1 MKPFFLFVYLYG
13 YNKNKGEN
21 KMKRFITLLLASV
34 LLLSACGA
42 QPSVSDS
49 VEPETS
55 PAQMQQPPVETE
67 KIPDIQQE
75 PEETTSA
82 DCSETQE
89 TDFVETEKNAEQKPE
104 FDGQPETEPTQ
115 PNTSG
120 PSAAEPKPSEPAPA
134 EPKPSE
140 PTPTEPKPSEPS
152 TTEPKPTEPAPTEPK
167 PVEPEQPKVDK
178 NGLPVLP
185 TETVNLHVGDSLD
198 LLAGYS
204 GTKTFTWKSNKK
216 AAAIVSED
224 GVVTAVD
231 AGVATITVSDGKNK
245 NTCLIHVRS
254 SMVDILYSEVCLQ
267 VGETFD
273 LEYRYYA
280 EGTLTWKS
288 SDPSVATVSSSGHV
302 IAKKRGDITISLTD
316 GRDTSSCKFKIRETD
331 HVLTISTQYPVFVG
345 EKVQM
350 DIVYEG
356 SDLRPLQWSS
366 ADTSVLTVDQKGV
379 VTGVS
384 KGYAVVSCTDGDVSW
399 DWRVEVRNQ
408 SEKAEKL
415 YFHHRVRF
423 YDGVTRFA
431 GDSMRLLIGTSPNR
445 DVSVTVTS
453 SNPDVV
459 KVTLDLD
466 PQYKSPDFHNYK
478 VQFKKAGKAV
488 VTMTSADGCV
498 VERYTVHVKG
508 TYDCDPGKTKLTPG
522 EFSYCA
528 TQVGGENGQ
537 KISMV
542 LSGYR
547 YYYVKDEDLTW
558 QNAKKI
564 GESLAKEWYGINIKT
579 ILITYAGWSEEHNM
593 HLFYIGH

>member
-1 MKPFFLFVYLYG
+1 
-13 YNKNKGEN
+13 
-21 KMKRFITLLLASV
+21 MKRFITLLLVSV

-42 QPSVSDS
+42 QPAVSDS
-49 VEPETS
+49 DEPETS

-67 KIPDIQQE
+67 EIPDIQQE
-75 PEETTSA
+75 PEATTSA
-82 DCSETQE
+82 DCSETQG
-89 TDFVETEKNAEQKPE
+89 TDFVETEKTTEQKPE
-104 FDGQPETEPTQ
+104 SDRQPETEPAQ
-115 PNTSG
+115 PN
-120 PSAAEPKPSEPAPA
+120 PSEPSAT
-134 EPKPSE
+134 EQKPSE
-140 PTPTEPKPSEPS
+140 PTH
-152 TTEPKPTEPAPTEPK
+152 TEPKPTEPK
-167 PVEPEQPKVDK
+167 PAEPEQPKADK

-185 TETVNLHVGDSLD
+185 TETVYLHVGDSLD

-216 AAAIVSED
+216 AAATVSGD

-231 AGVATITVSDGKNK
+231 SGVATITVSDGKNK

-254 SMVDILYSEVCLQ
+254 SMVDILYNEVCLR

-316 GRDTSSCKFKIRETD
+316 GRDTGNCKFKIRETD

-356 SDLRPLQWSS
+356 SNLRPLQWSS

-415 YFHHRVRF
+415 YFHHRVWF
-423 YDGVTRFA
+423 HDGVTRFA
-431 GDSMRLLIGTSPNR
+431 GDSMRLLVGTSPNR
-445 DVSVTVTS
+445 DVSVNVTS

-459 KVTLDLD
+459 KVTQDLD
-466 PQYKSPDFHNYK
+466 PQYRSSDYLNYK

-508 TYDCDPGKTKLTPG
+508 TYDCNPGKSKLTPG

-528 TQVGGENGQ
+528 TRVGAENGQ
-537 KISMV
+537 RAATV

-547 YYYVKDEDLTW
+547 YLYLTDEELTW
-558 QNAKKI
+558 AKAKAV
-564 GESLAKEWYGINIKT
+564 GESLAKEWYGIRIDT
-579 ILITYAGWSEEHNM
+579 ILVTYAGWSEEHNM
-593 HLFYIGH
+593 HLFYIGY